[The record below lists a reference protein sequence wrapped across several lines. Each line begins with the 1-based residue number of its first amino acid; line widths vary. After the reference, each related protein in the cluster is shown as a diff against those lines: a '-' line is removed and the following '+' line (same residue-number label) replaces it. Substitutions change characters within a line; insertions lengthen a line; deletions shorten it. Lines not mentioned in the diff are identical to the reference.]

1 MTLTPEERGRVA
13 EIQDQLIE
21 RFVEQ
26 GEAIQNGQEVR
37 AKELDAEIDELQEEK
52 VQIELWAIVGSA

>member
-1 MTLTPEERGRVA
+1 MTLTPEERARVA

-26 GEAIQNGQEVR
+26 SEAIQDGREVR
-37 AKELDAEIDELQEEK
+37 AKELDVEIDELIEEK
-52 VQIELWAIVGSA
+52 AQIEMWATVGSA